1 MQERSALGRLLNAT
15 IVVCG
20 ACYILYIAVYLGLD
34 LKSIVSRP
42 LRDTVNLRL
51 RLHSNPAPWVR
62 PHHTPF
68 CPFPGLADMQLPL
81 RSVLPHAISSSP
93 YLTHRHGPC

>member
-1 MQERSALGRLLNAT
+1 MGRLLNAT

-34 LKSIVSRP
+34 LKSIVARP
-42 LRDTVNLRL
+42 LRDTANVRL

-62 PHHTPF
+62 
-68 CPFPGLADMQLPL
+68 
-81 RSVLPHAISSSP
+81 
-93 YLTHRHGPC
+93 THPPPCCLSLGG